1 MAFTGIGKLLKDF
14 VVNTLTTNNKT
25 IPGAI
30 NELKSSTDE
39 LNENLYFIKYAS
51 RDGSS
56 FAKDLLHIDILD
68 EYGEANKTAQF
79 VSQNNNDFNG
89 RPTTLNNQLFAG
101 VRQVIYR
108 NSGNIA
114 VIIFETLPQS
124 GRIWANFYNGTT
136 WSGWRSSSTTKE

>member
-1 MAFTGIGKLLKDF
+1 M
-14 VVNTLTTNNKT
+14 
-25 IPGAI
+25 
-30 NELKSSTDE
+30 
-39 LNENLYFIKYAS
+39 
-51 RDGSS
+51 
-56 FAKDLLHIDILD
+56 LHIDILN

-108 NSGNIA
+108 NSGNIT

-136 WSGWRSSSTTKE
+136 WSGWRYSSTVKE